1 MSVSKVEFKKTDHF
15 DFTASEGSPP
25 QGGGYKRDPS
35 YIDSG
40 PQRRNRK
47 IRNSPPRDNVDGEGD
62 GRGSPN
68 DNRSTGEYS
77 GKRSPVY
84 TSEQNE

>member
-1 MSVSKVEFKKTDHF
+1 MSVSKVEFKKTDRF

-25 QGGGYKRDPS
+25 QGEGYKRDPS

-47 IRNSPPRDNVDGEGD
+47 IRNSPPRDNVDGEGY

-68 DNRSTGEYS
+68 YNSTGEYS